1 MRMKAQKHSKKSLI
15 EKKLK
20 INYIMNYKMKIF
32 INKTLIIKLIK
43 TNMKNIDRVVVT
55 KLEIFENEL
64 VALHALEIINNI
76 ITGIYFQAY
85 LKKDIRKNNDRY
97 YLYYLSE
104 YQYYGDNYLQNFI
117 DFIDDSKIVTYNDQ

>member
-64 VALHALEIINNI
+64 VAIHALEIINNI
-76 ITGIYFQAY
+76 ITGIYFHAY
-85 LKKDIRKNNDRY
+85 LKKDIRKYNDM
-97 YLYYLSE
+97 YYLSE

>member
-1 MRMKAQKHSKKSLI
+1 MHSKKSLI

-43 TNMKNIDRVVVT
+43 TNMKNLDRVVVT

-64 VALHALEIINNI
+64 VTIHALEIINNI
-76 ITGIYFQAY
+76 ITGIYFHAY
-85 LKKDIRKNNDRY
+85 KKILENIMICIIC
-97 YLYYLSE
+97 LSI
-104 YQYYGDNYLQNFI
+104 NI
-117 DFIDDSKIVTYNDQ
+117 MAIIICKIL